1 MNILIKVGQLVSI
14 FVKQVGDFK
23 STHAAYLFFHF
34 VLHAA
39 LFKHKT
45 INIIEYGRSVF
56 YLITFMLLF
65 VCKYKFLK
73 VILKPKENFLLC
85 H

>member
-1 MNILIKVGQLVSI
+1 MSNRKNLYILFMHYLNIKQL
-14 FVKQVGDFK
+14 
-23 STHAAYLFFHF
+23 TL
-34 VLHAA
+34 LN
-39 LFKHKT
+39 KT

-73 VILKPKENFLLC
+73 VILKPKENFLL
-85 H
+85 